1 MPAPAPIANSK
12 PEIPNAEHLFT
23 PARFAL
29 LLGVLI
35 LAAWPDVLF
44 GSGSFVLRDFS
55 VFGYPIAHYHRECFW
70 RGELPLWN
78 PLNNCGIPFLAQWN
92 TMTLYPGSLCY
103 LLLPLPWSLGIFML
117 LHLWLGGLGAYAL
130 ARRWTNLNFAAA
142 LAGVAYAFHGLMQ
155 QSLMWPNNIAAF
167 ALFPWVLLTVESGIR
182 EGGRKLVVAA
192 LVGALQMLTGAP
204 EVILFTW
211 IIAGLL
217 VFSFQFSIFSRAS
230 KAALATESSPL
241 KTEHWILN
249 TEHCS
254 RFVGI
259 AALAT
264 LLAAAQ
270 LLPFLDL
277 LQHSQ
282 RDAGFGGSAWS
293 LSTWGA
299 AYLVAPTFQS
309 SLSAPGLP
317 FQSGQKWTASFYA
330 GLPILALAL
339 VALRRGSPPR
349 VWLLA
354 SVVVLGLA
362 SAMGENGW
370 LYPAL
375 KQLMPLGAMRFP
387 AKFVIPLTL
396 VLPLLAALALRDL
409 LAVPGQSPPAD
420 TAARRRLGVSV
431 IVLLAISVALTVHG
445 STHPL
450 PGVGA
455 ASQRLLLVGS
465 AISAIALLLAVGAVL
480 GLARAGTPA
489 RALLF
494 GFGLL
499 AVIAVD
505 LKTHLPQLTPR
516 VPPAIFHGNHP
527 LVQPPD
533 APRLG
538 GPRASITAQSLI
550 ELNRTLLPSLTDTLL
565 LQRVSL
571 CANLNLLD
579 GIAKT
584 DGFFSLQPRAQ
595 YEVEPHL
602 LFGGATNSLP
612 APFADFLGVAH
623 VTSPTNIFQWHH
635 RPTALPLITAG
646 QRPVFAAAGATLP
659 ALSSTNWNPAAT
671 VFFHPWDQTKLPTTK
686 ATTARIVSTHWTTHR
701 IECEVETPAPTVVV
715 LAQTFYHPWQATVN
729 GHPTE
734 ILRANHAYQAV
745 SVPAGRSTVRLAY
758 VDRRFQLGVALS
770 AIGLLV
776 CGVLW
781 WRVRPPPVGD
791 DVRSLTLSPPE
802 VGDS

>member
-1 MPAPAPIANSK
+1 MLAPAPIANSE
-12 PEIPNAEHLFT
+12 PETPSAEHLFT
-23 PARFAL
+23 PGRFAL
-29 LLGVLI
+29 FLGVLI

-130 ARRWTNLNFAAA
+130 ARRWTQLNFAAA
-142 LAGVAYAFHGLMQ
+142 LAGVAFAFHGLMQ

-211 IIAGLL
+211 LLAGALVLL
-217 VFSFQFSIFSRAS
+217 EGRRQKEKGKSAVPPAARPAFAFCLLPSSFAAAPVRFGAIVTLV
-230 KAALATESSPL
+230 AALS
-241 KTEHWILN
+241 
-249 TEHCS
+249 
-254 RFVGI
+254 
-259 AALAT
+259 
-264 LLAAAQ
+264 AAQ

-293 LSTWGA
+293 LPTWGA

-309 SLSAPGLP
+309 SLSSPGLP

-339 VALRRGSPPR
+339 AALRRGNPPH

-362 SAMGENGW
+362 GGMGENGW

-409 LAVPGQSPPAD
+409 LAVSAQPPVD
-420 TAARRRLGVSV
+420 TAARRRLGVSA
-431 IVLLAISVALTVHG
+431 IGLLAISVALTVYG

-465 AISAIALLLAVGAVL
+465 VISGIALLLSVGAVL
-480 GLARAGTPA
+480 GLARAATPT
-489 RALLF
+489 RALLL

-499 AVIAVD
+499 AVIVVD

-602 LFGGATNSLP
+602 LFSGATNSLP

-635 RPTALPLITAG
+635 RTTALPLITAG
-646 QRPVFAAAGATLP
+646 QRPVFAAAAATLP

-671 VFFHPWDQTKLPTTK
+671 VFLHPWDQTKLLTTN
-686 ATTARIVSTHWTTHR
+686 ATTAKIVSTHWTARRT
-701 IECEVETPAPTVVV
+701 ECEVDATAPTVVV
-715 LAQTFYHPWQATVN
+715 IAQTFYHPWTATVN
-729 GHPTE
+729 GQPTE

-745 SVPAGRSTVRLAY
+745 PVPAGRSTVRLEY
-758 VDRRFQLGVALS
+758 VDRRFQLGVAFS
-770 AIGLLV
+770 ALGLV
-776 CGVLW
+776 ACCVLW
-781 WRVRPPPVGD
+781 GRAEP
-791 DVRSLTLSPPE
+791 STALIANH
-802 VGDS
+802 

>member
-12 PEIPNAEHLFT
+12 PEIPNTEHLFT
-23 PARFAL
+23 PGRFAL
-29 LLGVLI
+29 LLGVMI

-78 PLNNCGIPFLAQWN
+78 PLNNCGLPFLAQWN

-103 LLLPLPWSLGIFML
+103 LLLPLPWSLGVFML

-167 ALFPWVLLTVESGIR
+167 SLFPWVLLTVESGIR

-204 EVILFTW
+204 EVITFTW
-211 IIAGLL
+211 AMAGALMLL
-217 VFSFQFSIFSRAS
+217 EGKRQKAKGNGAEPPAARPTSSFFLFPFSFAAAPVRFGAIVTLV
-230 KAALATESSPL
+230 AALS
-241 KTEHWILN
+241 
-249 TEHCS
+249 
-254 RFVGI
+254 
-259 AALAT
+259 
-264 LLAAAQ
+264 AAQ

-293 LSTWGA
+293 LPTWGA

-409 LAVPGQSPPAD
+409 LAVPGQSPPTD
-420 TAARRRLGVSV
+420 TSVRRRLGVTAL
-431 IVLLAISVALTVHG
+431 VLLAISVALTVHG

-579 GIAKT
+579 GIPKT
-584 DGFFSLQPRAQ
+584 DGFFSLQPREQ
-595 YEVEPHL
+595 YEVEPQL

-671 VFFHPWDQTKLPTTK
+671 VFLHPWDQTKLLTTN
-686 ATTARIVSTHWTTHR
+686 ATTAKIVSTHWTAHR
-701 IECEVETPAPTVVV
+701 TECEVEASAPTVVV
-715 LAQTFYHPWQATVN
+715 IAQTFYHPWKATVN
-729 GHPTE
+729 GQPTE

-745 SVPAGRSTVRLAY
+745 PVPAGRSTVRLEY
-758 VDRRFQLGVALS
+758 VDRRFQLGVVLS
-770 AIGLLV
+770 ALGLVV

-781 WRVRPPPVGD
+781 SRAKP
-791 DVRSLTLSPPE
+791 SAALITNH
-802 VGDS
+802 